1 MNKQRPL
8 LIIILLIYIFTPSIF
23 KWMISEDGHWYRPF
37 IVWLVVIVA
46 AFLLQLRRKNH
57 DI

>member
-8 LIIILLIYIFTPSIF
+8 LIVILAIYIFTPSIF
-23 KWMISEDGHWYRPF
+23 KWMIDADGHWYRPF
-37 IVWLVVIVA
+37 IVWLAIIVLA
-46 AFLLQLRRKNH
+46 YILQLKRSSH